1 MRPGTPHWLRV
12 WATRKYSEGLY
23 FPCNIRFFYVDAA
36 TLPPLTRDAKV
47 ELHHWLAYIKLAP
60 KALAYAAGM
69 LFVRSN
75 EDRASVVVDTFE
87 ERGFPMDELMEC
99 VGKRPGVIFDWFEEF
114 LFAGTL
120 PRPETMAALWTH
132 DRCLPARYCDEPK
145 LSLMIEDRRFC
156 AHAEMF
162 SYDTWGYSKIDFRT
176 VWQVDNRFPHMR
188 DKIRSTM
195 PPM

>member
-23 FPCNIRFFYVDAA
+23 FPCNIRIVYVDAA

-99 VGKRPGVIFDWFEEF
+99 VGKGPGVSLAGRPPYFHPSLWQMNRKGGAMIMIFQ
-114 LFAGTL
+114 T
-120 PRPETMAALWTH
+120 RPITFFNSVLTMYH
-132 DRCLPARYCDEPK
+132 HR
-145 LSLMIEDRRFC
+145 SLL
-156 AHAEMF
+156 
-162 SYDTWGYSKIDFRT
+162 
-176 VWQVDNRFPHMR
+176 
-188 DKIRSTM
+188 
-195 PPM
+195 